1 LGWVE
6 VDVARVVRREVVDRR
21 VPVVL
26 FAGLFRAV
34 ERPVVDL
41 VGVEPSLLA
50 GGVAPSL
57 VVAIA
62 LSLGKLVFDLG

>member
-26 FAGLFRAV
+26 FAGLFRAA
-34 ERPVVDL
+34 ERLVLGLVL
-41 VGVEPSLLA
+41 VGC
-50 GGVAPSL
+50 VAPSL
-57 VVAIA
+57 VVAINS
-62 LSLGKLVFDLG
+62 LSWKLVFNFG